1 MLRKVIVGVGV
12 VLLVLLVLVV
22 VVVAVVVV
30 GEDVLEDSDSAV
42 GLHAVSFRGVG
53 GEGSLPA

>member
-12 VLLVLLVLVV
+12 ALLVLLM
-22 VVVAVVVV
+22 VAVVVV
-30 GEDVLEDSDSAV
+30 GEDVLEDIDSAV
-42 GLHAVSFRGVG
+42 GLHAVSFGGVG